1 MKKIQSILE
10 ERILVL
16 DGAMGT
22 MIQAYDFDENDFRG
36 NRFQDHPC
44 PLQGNNDLLSLTQPE
59 AIKTIHKDYFEAGAD
74 IVETNTFSSTSI
86 GMADYQMEDWVYEL
100 NFEAAKIAKQMA
112 VEFTQKNPE
121 KPRFVAGSIGPTNRT
136 ASMSPDVNDPG
147 FRAVSFEELVTAYK
161 EQVEGLVA
169 GGADILLVETVF
181 DTLNAKAALY
191 AIDELKQNNNW
202 DIPVMVSGTI
212 TDASGRTLSGQTVE
226 AFAVSVSHIPLLSLG
241 FNCALGADQLYPY
254 LKRLSERTSFAT
266 SAHPN
271 AGLPNAFGAY
281 DQTAEE
287 MRDLVLNYLEDNLVN
302 IICGCCG
309 TTPEHIRLIAEAV
322 QNHSPRS
329 YKYNLHV

>member
-1 MKKIQSILE
+1 ME

-44 PLQGNNDLLSLTQPE
+44 TLQGNNDLLSLTQPE
-59 AIKTIHKDYFEAGAD
+59 VIKTIHKNYFEAGAD

-112 VEFTQKNPE
+112 DEFTQKNPE

-147 FRAVSFEELVTAYK
+147 FRAVSFEELVTAYQ

-169 GGADILLVETVF
+169 GG
-181 DTLNAKAALY
+181 
-191 AIDELKQNNNW
+191 
-202 DIPVMVSGTI
+202 
-212 TDASGRTLSGQTVE
+212 
-226 AFAVSVSHIPLLSLG
+226 
-241 FNCALGADQLYPY
+241 
-254 LKRLSERTSFAT
+254 
-266 SAHPN
+266 
-271 AGLPNAFGAY
+271 
-281 DQTAEE
+281 
-287 MRDLVLNYLEDNLVN
+287 
-302 IICGCCG
+302 
-309 TTPEHIRLIAEAV
+309 LIYYWWKLFLI
-322 QNHSPRS
+322 H
-329 YKYNLHV
+329 